1 MILTYDEALERST
14 NKEWFKSVYK
24 KEDVISDEEVK
35 DVNELAKK
43 AGPKALKAYFE
54 IDDDMFLQ
62 KEYKE
67 DLITFLY
74 DVINGVEKI

>member
-24 KEDVISDEEVK
+24 KEDVIFDEEVK

-67 DLITFLY
+67 DLIAFLY
-74 DVINGVEKI
+74 DVIDGVEKI